1 MAARKTK
8 DTDSVQALEKEL
20 EQLRVRLIKAR
31 EDREKK
37 SETLVTKLQ
46 RDLEAGRKKERS
58 ARDKL
63 AVVRGKKKTPAQ
75 QRQLE
80 AARVTLADAR
90 SRVQAIQLETMEAQ
104 NAYRDFKADNKRAAE
119 QAKLIA
125 KQSLAYDKKL
135 KAATKAKTRKAKT
148 KTKRKTG

>member
-8 DTDSVQALEKEL
+8 NMDSVQALEKEL
-20 EQLRVRLIKAR
+20 EQLKARLIKAR
-31 EDREKK
+31 EDRVKK
-37 SETLVTKLQ
+37 SETLVSKL
-46 RDLEAGRKKERS
+46 RRSLEAARNKERG

-75 QRQLE
+75 QRQLD
-80 AARVTLADAR
+80 AARQALADAR
-90 SRVQAIQLETMEAQ
+90 GLVQAIRLETAEAQ
-104 NAYRDFKADNKRAAE
+104 NAHRDFKADNKRAAE

-135 KAATKAKTRKAKT
+135 KAASKAKTRKT
-148 KTKRKTG
+148 KGKRKAG